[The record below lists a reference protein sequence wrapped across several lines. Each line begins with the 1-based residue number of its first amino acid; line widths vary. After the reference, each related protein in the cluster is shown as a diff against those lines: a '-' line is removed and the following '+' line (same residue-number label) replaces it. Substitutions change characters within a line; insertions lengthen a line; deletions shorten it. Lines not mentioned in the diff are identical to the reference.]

1 MKIMF
6 YTIWSCILLSC
17 NNPKIVKSD
26 YELTIVNNYYKQK
39 ILISDDKLSVKIYN
53 NDLTPLDLLIN
64 IDRNKIDSLKVLLD
78 EIVLKNKTNDIGDF
92 SIKNKNGFFYL
103 KNNSYLMTSLNN
115 FDNNIE
121 LTRKLSDALDSKVK
135 KEVKEHNFDI
145 ALKFAEIS
153 VFLRRPFYKG
163 IFKDDRRLKILSQ
176 KSLYNSGKKE
186 EAINNLLR
194 LN

>member
-1 MKIMF
+1 MKIMLF
-6 YTIWSCILLSC
+6 TIWSCILLSC
-17 NNPKIVKSD
+17 NNPKIVESD
-26 YELTIVNNYYKQK
+26 YELTIINNNYNQK

-53 NDLTPLDLLIN
+53 DDLISLDLLID
-64 IDRNKIDSLKVLLD
+64 IDKIKIDSLKVLLD
-78 EIVLKNKTNDIGDF
+78 EIVLKNKTNDKGDF

-103 KNNSYLMTSLNN
+103 MNNTYLMTSLNN

-121 LTRKLSDALDSKVK
+121 LTRKLSNALDSKVK
-135 KEVKEHNFDI
+135 NELKKHNFDI
-145 ALKFAEIS
+145 ALKLAEAS
-153 VFLRRPFYKG
+153 VYLRRPFYKG
-163 IFKDDRRLKILSQ
+163 IFKDDRRLKVLSQ